1 MLHSLPELLND
12 LEQKLIAGEDP
23 LPLLASV
30 RWHEVIGW
38 PQDRAQ
44 ALALQVRAENL
55 KRLVGALEAPVRV
68 TLARLHPTA
77 TYAIRGGQ
85 PLPRTVSVRLHQS
98 A

>member
-30 RWHEVIGW
+30 RWHEIIGW
-38 PQDRAQ
+38 PMDRTQ
-44 ALALQVRAENL
+44 ALALQVRAQNL
-55 KRLVGALEAPVRV
+55 QLLIGALEAPVRV
-68 TLARLHPTA
+68 TLAKLHPTA
-77 TYAIRGGQ
+77 TYGIRGGQ
-85 PLPRTVSVRLHQS
+85 PLPGTVSVRLHQS